1 MIDHFTLSVSDYL
14 KTRDL
19 YTMLL
24 KPLGYTL
31 MREYPEWKFIGFG
44 DEKKPYLW
52 IKEADPVTTPQHI
65 AFRAKNRA
73 AVDAFYQTAMALGF
87 KDDGAPGPRAHYH
100 PNYYG
105 AFVIDPLNGHPL
117 EAVCHDSLEAAAP
130 ASKKAAK
137 KPAPKKAAAKKPV
150 KKAKKR

>member
-1 MIDHFTLSVSDYL
+1 MIDHFTLSVSDVT

-19 YTMLL
+19 YAMLL
-24 KPLGYTL
+24 KPLGYSVK
-31 MREYPEWKFIGFG
+31 REFPEWKFVGFG
-44 DEKKPYLW
+44 DERKPYLW
-52 IKEADPVTTPQHI
+52 IKEAQPVTTPQHI

-87 KDDGAPGPRAHYH
+87 KDDGAPGPREHYH
-100 PNYYG
+100 KDYYG

-117 EAVCHDSLEAAAP
+117 EAVCHDPLETGTSANKPGKKPAA
-130 ASKKAAK
+130 KKAK
-137 KPAPKKAAAKKPV
+137 KPAA

>member
-1 MIDHFTLSVSDYL
+1 MIDHFTISVADYE
-14 KTRDL
+14 KSRDL
-19 YTMLL
+19 YAMLL
-24 KPLGYTL
+24 KPLGYAL
-31 MREYPEWKFIGFG
+31 KQEFPDWKVGGFG

-52 IKEADPVTTPQHI
+52 IKQAQPVTTPQHV

-87 KDDGAPGPRAHYH
+87 KDDGGPGVREIYH

-105 AFVIDPLNGHPL
+105 AFVICPLNGHPL
-117 EAVCHDSLEAAAP
+117 EAVCHDAVEAVSSAP
-130 ASKKAAK
+130 KA
-137 KPAPKKAAAKKPV
+137 KKAAARKPAVKKPA